1 MSYLG
6 FLGVAM
12 VVVLLVLLL
21 RGRMT
26 PAIPFAVIPL
36 LFGVLS
42 CAGAE
47 FGIMDIPGF
56 AASGVSKVANVAIL
70 FIGTIM
76 FFNIMGDA
84 GMFDPMV
91 NRLVRFADKGVVSIF
106 IATAMIAMITHLD
119 GAGTSTYLLTIP
131 VMLPLYEKFRI
142 RKMDLLLTTAL
153 MAGAMNLVPWGGPF
167 VRVAAVLEQDP
178 SICWYQMLPAQIFGI
193 VLVYVI
199 AFFLARRAVRY
210 GAGRDLESTVT
221 AQDAIAGAGDQS
233 LRRPK
238 LVIINWLITIAVLG
252 LLFTGKVPSYLLFL
266 VGTAVAL
273 LVNYKGT
280 KEQNDRIK
288 AHASQAIAM
297 VMVVISSGVFLGI
310 FTGTGMVDAMVQ
322 LLIGIIPKALAPVLH
337 IIIGLFAAPLGM
349 FIGADPYT
357 YGMLPIILGI
367 TNSIGIDPQSVAIAV
382 VMGECAG
389 WTISPAVS
397 TVYLGIGLID
407 CELKDWL
414 KYAVPIVWGFTVVLL
429 VFAVIAGCI
438 KL

>member
-1 MSYLG
+1 MSYMG
-6 FLGVAM
+6 FLGIAM

-21 RGRMT
+21 RGKTT
-26 PAIPFAVIPL
+26 PAIPFAIVPL
-36 LFGVLS
+36 VFGALAS
-42 CAGAE
+42 LQAE
-47 FGIMDIPGF
+47 FGIMEIPGF
-56 AASGVSKVANVAIL
+56 AAAGVSKVANVAVL

-91 NRLVRFADKGVVSIF
+91 NRLVRFADKGVTSIF
-106 IATAMIAMITHLD
+106 MATALIAMVTHLD

-131 VMLPLYEKFRI
+131 VMLPLYEKFKI
-142 RKMDLLLTTAL
+142 RKLDLLLTTAL

-178 SICWYQMLPAQIFGI
+178 SVCWYQMLPAQIFG
-193 VLVYVI
+193 VLLALVI
-199 AFFLARRAVRY
+199 AFLLSRRAVRY
-210 GAGRDLESTVT
+210 GAGKNLESTVT
-221 AQDAIAGAGDQS
+221 AQDAIAGASDHA
-233 LRRPK
+233 LKRPK
-238 LVIINWLITIAVLG
+238 LVVVNWFITVCTLT
-252 LLFTGKVPSYLLFL
+252 LLFMGKIPSYLLFL

-273 LVNYKGT
+273 AVNYKGT
-280 KEQNDRIK
+280 KEQNERVK

-297 VMVVISSGVFLGI
+297 VMVVISSGIFLGI

-357 YGMLPIILGI
+357 YGMLPIIMGV

-414 KYAVPIVWGFTVVLL
+414 KYAVPVVWGFTVALL
-429 VFAVIAGCI
+429 VFAVITGCVAI
-438 KL
+438 